1 MRTETLDFD
10 LHGLVGIRLL
20 NATPG
25 DIAAVRRQLGPIEK
39 ALTRLPDIVI
49 RFVERMAFSSPV
61 RYLGVD
67 DAGFTDDAFVVFRGQ
82 HKGRVKVQ
90 IPFDQ
95 IGAPQCQIVCESGL
109 GAVPLLIPILNMT
122 ALSRGALPLHASAL
136 GYNGRGIL
144 VTGWAKG
151 GKTETLLAFVANGAE
166 YIGDE
171 WVYLSGDGQHMYGI
185 PEPTRLWYWH
195 LQQMPHYKAMVSRS
209 DLMRLQI
216 LNGFVNAVERLEF
229 GGQGRG
235 SAPLR
240 FARRLKALVKQ
251 QLNVQ
256 LPPEKLFGRKPGETV
271 VQPEKIFLVA
281 SHAEPDLVVEP
292 VGAEEIARRIVFS
305 LQEERIGFT
314 SYYLK
319 YRFAFPECPNSL
331 IEQAEEIQR
340 KMLLKILAD
349 KEAYVVYHPYPFSI
363 PAMFDA
369 IRPYCV

>member
-1 MRTETLDFD
+1 
-10 LHGLVGIRLL
+10 
-20 NATPG
+20 
-25 DIAAVRRQLGPIEK
+25 
-39 ALTRLPDIVI
+39 
-49 RFVERMAFSSPV
+49 MAFSSPV

-67 DAGFTDDAFVVFRGQ
+67 DAGFTDDAFLVFRGQ

-95 IGAPQCQIVCESGL
+95 IGAQQCQIVCESGL

-122 ALSRGALPLHASAL
+122 ALSRDALPLHASAL
-136 GYNGRGIL
+136 RYSGKGIL

-171 WVYLSGDGQHMYGI
+171 WVYLSGDGQRMYGI

-216 LNGFVNAVERLEF
+216 FNGFVNIVDRLEF
-229 GGQGRG
+229 GGEGRG
-235 SAPLR
+235 SAPLIR

-292 VGAEEIARRIVFS
+292 VGAEDIARRIVFS
-305 LQEERIGFT
+305 LQEERIGFM

-349 KEAYVVYHPYPFSI
+349 KEAYIVYHPYPFSI
-363 PAMFDA
+363 PAMFDV